1 MDTSWISDVVRYG
14 LLGLTATLWLSGA
27 STVLSIVLGTVLGIA
42 ASILPVA
49 RSVLSVY
56 SQIWRGLPV
65 LVTLFMMF
73 FLLPQIGITV
83 SFNVAA
89 IAGLALWGS
98 ANIAE
103 IVLGA
108 IQTVP
113 AAQLTAARALAFGH
127 VAAVWYVI
135 LPQAIRRMLPSSV
148 GILVSLIQATS
159 LASAIG
165 VVDLLEASHRS
176 IARLTLETGYSHAF
190 PIYATVL
197 VVYFIICYPLSLI
210 SRRLERRLG

>member
-1 MDTSWISDVVRYG
+1 MDTSWISDVVSYS
-14 LLGLTATLWLSGA
+14 LVGLTATLWLSVAG
-27 STVLSIVLGTVLGIA
+27 TVLSVGIGVLLGIA

-49 RSVLSVY
+49 RSLLAIY

-73 FLLPQIGITV
+73 FLLPQIGIAV

-108 IQTVP
+108 IQTIP
-113 AAQLTAARALAFGH
+113 AAQLMAARALAFGH
-127 VAAVWYVI
+127 VAAIWYVI
-135 LPQAIRRMLPSSV
+135 LPQAVRRMLPSTV

-190 PIYATVL
+190 PIYAAVL
-197 VVYFIICYPLSLI
+197 AVYFVICYPLSLV
-210 SRRLERRLG
+210 SRRLERRFG